1 MNLNKT
7 QIDALANKFYN
18 EIKNKLSEKIEADKI
33 KQLAKYKANYE
44 KGIKLL
50 KENLWLDKIEINLN
64 KSYAATLR
72 RTDTFEDYCEDW
84 SFEKV
89 IKISEKQIS
98 KNDIKNDIIL
108 ATIDSTSVDDI
119 MKILKT
125 KYNK

>member
-1 MNLNKT
+1 M
-7 QIDALANKFYN
+7 
-18 EIKNKLSEKIEADKI
+18 
-33 KQLAKYKANYE
+33 
-44 KGIKLL
+44 
-50 KENLWLDKIEINLN
+50 
-64 KSYAATLR
+64 R